1 MLGGADNKER
11 NLLNSILEFNSEAR
25 LKTKADN
32 KKRKDFYKSENAL
45 YERREL
51 VLNTF
56 KRILFEFL
64 LKPT

>member
-1 MLGGADNKER
+1 MLGGADKKER

-32 KKRKDFYKSENAL
+32 KKARDFYKSENAL

-56 KRILFEFL
+56 KRKLFEFA